1 MQELLFHILLIHFCA
16 GIEDTSSFIYYF
28 KGKRQT
34 RESLP
39 WRKGLFVGSALPQR
53 CLEPSPHLPPQGLDE
68 KRIQQLL
75 CFTCCKNTP
84 QKTQSV
90 PPTHACSSL
99 NYLTPHYIIA
109 TGCMPDNAW
118 LLSNCLSV
126 LLSSFLQNFFYYY
139 FLLFST
145 TMSCIAYWSTCL
157 TPPVDSLSF
166 IYATAHL
173 VNANREADGR
183 V

>member
-1 MQELLFHILLIHFCA
+1 MQELLFHVLLIHFCA

-28 KGKRQT
+28 KGEKTNQGKFTLKKRA
-34 RESLP
+34 
-39 WRKGLFVGSALPQR
+39 FFFGSASPQR
-53 CLEPSPHLPPQGLDE
+53 CLEPSPHPPPQGLDE

-90 PPTHACSSL
+90 PRMHACSSL

-109 TGCMPDNAW
+109 TGCTPDNAW

-126 LLSSFLQNFFYYY
+126 LLSCFLQNF
-139 FLLFST
+139 
-145 TMSCIAYWSTCL
+145 
-157 TPPVDSLSF
+157 SF
-166 IYATAHL
+166 IIFILHELHCL
-173 VNANREADGR
+173 VVNVFDSPC
-183 V
+183 